1 MELDEELTLP
11 ISAGVDILTHR
22 ISLARLQHVSNL
34 AWCLGSWL
42 PHLVSLSV
50 LLIRLV
56 SQQLH
61 NACVVFLDILMY
73 LSPPP
78 FDQLLLIQVLKYTI
92 FCIGGA
98 GAQQEWKSGGR
109 GRRRS
114 TFSSSAHPKTLC
126 PWCIRRRRIGL
137 C

>member
-1 MELDEELTLP
+1 MICLQRRSDTPAGRVHGGLGLQELHGMELDEELTLP

-56 SQQLH
+56 SHRPHQRLH
-61 NACVVFLDILMY
+61 TAKPSGNVSRSLHRWFLL
-73 LSPPP
+73 
-78 FDQLLLIQVLKYTI
+78 T
-92 FCIGGA
+92 
-98 GAQQEWKSGGR
+98 W
-109 GRRRS
+109 
-114 TFSSSAHPKTLC
+114 T
-126 PWCIRRRRIGL
+126 
-137 C
+137 